1 MMQCILFKRYT
12 LDTYVWQKIGRKNV
26 GFWQKI
32 GRKNVDFGKRSVGKM
47 YICIVLIDNQQ
58 YYVQKINNETQGVE
72 NKGQ

>member
-32 GRKNVDFGKRSVGKM
+32 GRKNVYLHSIG
-47 YICIVLIDNQQ
+47 
-58 YYVQKINNETQGVE
+58 
-72 NKGQ
+72 